1 MLDLLFLILLLETN
15 KPNETFVMPVAKT
28 YPEERTVLEA
38 YPVIPVE
45 ITTIN

>member
-1 MLDLLFLILLLETN
+1 MLDILLLIFLLEAN
-15 KPNETFVMPVAKT
+15 KPSDTFVMPVAKT
-28 YPEERTVLEA
+28 YPEERHVLEA